1 MILTIKKLKK
11 MRIFRGLFLMHF
23 DKKFEYFVFFF
34 FLFKNVFFRP
44 LMKNENDNGEMKLIL
59 LEFI

>member
-1 MILTIKKLKK
+1 

-34 FLFKNVFFRP
+34 LFKNAFFRP

>member
-23 DKKFEYFVFFF
+23 DKKIRIFCIFF
-34 FLFKNVFFRP
+34 FLFKNAFFRP